1 MADQSYLIVGAGI
14 FGISTAYYLKQKY
27 PNASITVVDRDA
39 YDADSRV
46 AASWDWNKVVRAD
59 YDDFIYCRIGL
70 EAQDIF
76 ETDPL
81 WQPYFHKTGLYWM
94 CGRAYSKK
102 VIDNFKK
109 LGRGDALEAIP
120 IEEARKMYGGL
131 FEESDYVGVDEVLI
145 NKISGWAAAGDC
157 LRAVTKKIIELGVHY
172 VVADIVGLTFDGQRR
187 CTGIQTRSGRKIE
200 ADKVILCTG
209 AFTPTLLDW
218 SAVTSGIQDLRAGD
232 RILAGG
238 ITTGMTQLD
247 DETYKQYAD
256 MPVGIQGY
264 TAKEGIVTCLLAVFE
279 PRHSS
284 RN

>member
-14 FGISTAYYLKQKY
+14 FGVSTAYYLKQKY

-59 YDDFIYCRIGL
+59 YDDYTYCKLGL

-76 ETDPL
+76 ESDPL

-102 VIDNFKK
+102 VIDNFKR

-120 IEEARKMYGGL
+120 IEKARKLYGGL
-131 FEESDYVGVDEVLI
+131 FDESDYEGVDEVLI

-157 LRAVTKKIIELGVHY
+157 LRAVTKKIIEQGVNY
-172 VVADIVGLTFDGQRR
+172 VVAETVALSFDGQRR
-187 CTGIQTRSGRKIE
+187 CNGIHTRSGRTIK

-218 SAVTSGIQDLRAGD
+218 SAVTSGIDNLRSGD

-238 ITTGMTQLD
+238 ITTGMVKLD
-247 DETYKQYAD
+247 DETYKKYEN

-264 TAKEGIVTCLLAVFE
+264 TAKEGTCC
-279 PRHSS
+279 SS
-284 RN
+284 